1 MESKSTKGREE
12 CYDSCDHGGRTL
24 EVDVVLSRA
33 KIWNSMGSFKQR
45 VIGIFAAAALA
56 LPTFHCVAQAKAT
69 VTSVQQTDAVCAKCH
84 REIFNQYLR
93 TPMANASGLA
103 VDHAIAGSVDQGRTG
118 LHYGVSLDGGELWLT
133 YGSSTG
139 EVPSG
144 KRRLEYFLGSGH
156 LGVTYMYVTNGYLLE
171 SPIAYYSNLNSYDMK
186 PGLERLQGMAPAL
199 PMSSECMRCHM
210 SDVQPADKGTM
221 NHYQGVPFLHG
232 GITCESCH
240 GDTRDHVLKGGAAPV
255 VNPAKLDADRRDSV
269 CISCHLEGDTSVE
282 HRGQSL
288 ANYRPGDRIA
298 DFVSYFTYSG
308 ENLSNRG
315 VSEVEELSSS
325 KCKLA
330 SGDRMSCMTCHDPH
344 GGPAP
349 EERASFY
356 RAKCLTC
363 HTQTKFAT
371 EHYPAT
377 PDCTHCHMPSGNAQ
391 NIPHVAWTDHQIRK
405 VANQVELSTLTAPSS
420 QPARLVPLLG
430 EKPRPRDQ
438 ALAYYN
444 LVVDGKSQ
452 YAQEARNTLLHLDS
466 AEADDPSVLA
476 ALGYLSQISREPSVA
491 IGYYREALKREPH
504 DLFSS
509 NNLGALLAASGQLL
523 EARSLWEDAF
533 QLNEDIE
540 SLGLNLALADCKLG
554 EKMKAQ
560 KVLERVLIYSPG
572 SLPAQRK
579 LTAINAGQDPCLPK

>member
-1 MESKSTKGREE
+1 MLRETWKSMRCFARRVG
-12 CYDSCDHGGRTL
+12 SILVVTL
-24 EVDVVLSRA
+24 
-33 KIWNSMGSFKQR
+33 
-45 VIGIFAAAALA
+45 LA
-56 LPTFHCVAQAKAT
+56 PLTSHCMAQPQPR
-69 VTSVQQTDAVCAKCH
+69 VTSVQHIDAVCAKCH
-84 REIFNQYLR
+84 KDIFNRYAR

-103 VDHAIAGSVDQGRTG
+103 MDHAIPGILDQGPTG
-118 LHYGVSLDGGELWLT
+118 LRYTVSLDGGELWLT
-133 YGSSTG
+133 YRSSTG
-139 EVPSG
+139 EALSG

-156 LGVTYMYVTNGYLLE
+156 LGVTYMYVINGYLLE
-171 SPIAYYSNLNSYDMK
+171 SPIAYYSNLNAYDMK
-186 PGLERLQGMAPAL
+186 PGLQRSQTMAPAL

-210 SDVQPADKGTM
+210 SEVQTADKGTM
-221 NHYQGVPFLHG
+221 NHYQGLPFLHG

-240 GDTRDHVLKGGAAPV
+240 GDTRDHVLHPGPASV
-255 VNPAKLDADRRDSV
+255 INPAKLDADRRDSI

-288 ANYRPGDRIA
+288 ANYRPGDRIEE
-298 DFVSYFTYSG
+298 FVSYFTYRD
-308 ENLSNRG
+308 ENFSNRG
-315 VSEVEELSSS
+315 VSEVEELSTS

-330 SGDRMSCMTCHDPH
+330 SGDRMSCTTCHDPH

-349 EERASFY
+349 EERTSYY

-363 HTQTKFAT
+363 HIQATFAT
-371 EHYPAT
+371 GHYPGT

-391 NIPHVAWTDHQIRK
+391 NIPHVAWTDHRIRT
-405 VANQVELSTLTAPSS
+405 VANQVELTTLAAPSS
-420 QPARLVPLLG
+420 QPAKLVPFLG
-430 EKPRPRDQ
+430 EKPSPRDQ

-444 LVVDGKSQ
+444 LVLDGKLN
-452 YAQEARNTLLHLDS
+452 YAQEARRALLDLDS

-476 ALGYLSQISREPSVA
+476 ALGYLNQIGREPSAA
-491 IGYYREALKREPH
+491 IGYYREALKREPR

-509 NNLGALLAASGQLL
+509 NNLGTRLAASGQLQ

-554 EKMKAQ
+554 EKAEAQ
-560 KVLERVLIYSPG
+560 KVLARVLLYSPG

-579 LTAINAGQDPCLPK
+579 LAALNSGQKLCTPK

>member
-1 MESKSTKGREE
+1 M
-12 CYDSCDHGGRTL
+12 
-24 EVDVVLSRA
+24 VF
-33 KIWNSMGSFKQR
+33 FKQR
-45 VIGIFAAAALA
+45 MIGICAAAALA
-56 LPTFHCVAQAKAT
+56 SPTLHCVAQAKAT
-69 VTSVQQTDAVCAKCH
+69 VTSVQQTDAVCEKCH

-103 VDHAIAGSVDQGRTG
+103 ADHAIAGSVNQGQAG
-118 LHYGVSLDGGELWLT
+118 LRYGVSLDGNELWLT
-133 YGSSTG
+133 YRWSKDET
-139 EVPSG
+139 VSG

-156 LGVTYMYVTNGYLLE
+156 LGVTYMYMTNGYLLE
-171 SPIAYYSNLNSYDMK
+171 SPIAYYSNLKTYDMK
-186 PGLERLQGMAPAL
+186 PGLERLQGMAAAL

-210 SDVQPADKGTM
+210 SGVQTADKGTT
-221 NHYQGVPFLHG
+221 NHFQGLPFLHG

-240 GDTRDHVLKGGAAPV
+240 GDAREHILNGGATAV

-282 HRGQSL
+282 RRGRSL
-288 ANYRPGDRIA
+288 ADYRPGDRIE
-298 DFVSYFTYSG
+298 DIVSYFTYRG

-349 EERASFY
+349 EEWASFY

-363 HTQTKFAT
+363 HIQVKFVA

-377 PDCTHCHMPSGNAQ
+377 PDCTLCHMPSGNAQ
-391 NIPHVAWTDHQIRK
+391 NIPHVAWTDHRIRRL
-405 VANQVELSTLTAPSS
+405 ANQIELSTLATPSS
-420 QPARLVPLLG
+420 QPAQLVPLLS
-430 EKPRPRDQ
+430 EKPSPRDQ

-444 LVVDGKSQ
+444 LVVEGKLN
-452 YAQEARNTLLHLDS
+452 YAQKARRSLLELDS
-466 AEADDPSVLA
+466 TEADDPSVFA
-476 ALGYLSQISREPSVA
+476 ALGYLSQISREPSAA
-491 IGYYREALKREPH
+491 IEYYREALKREPY

-509 NNLGALLAASGQLL
+509 NNLGALLAGSGRLS
-523 EARSLWEDAF
+523 EAKSLWEGAF

-560 KVLERVLIYSPG
+560 KVLEQVLQFSPG

-579 LTAINAGQDPCLPK
+579 LAAIHTGQELCTAK